1 MTLGNQSACHAGH
14 RPTHHGCRAGA
25 HKHRRISMK
34 RTCSNG
40 SNLLTIKPDNH
51 VMPVKE
57 HDFDIICFTETWLS
71 GNDYATIAAITP
83 DGYDF
88 RYLPRPN
95 RRGGGV
101 GILFKTTVYL
111 CSVTPLPAKTFECIE
126 VVLPVR
132 PTSTVRIVTI
142 YRPPSSG
149 KNTTPFSEFITE
161 FSDVLDRAATLTTEY
176 AIVGDSNGHYG
187 DLRRPDVRDLSE
199 LLLDNEYT
207 QHVIMEPTAEMQIN
221 AQSLG

>member
-1 MTLGNQSACHAGH
+1 MTLDNQSACHAGH
-14 RPTHHGCRAGA
+14 RPTHHGCRTGA
-25 HKHRRISMK
+25 HIHRRIPMK

-51 VMPVKE
+51 VMPAKLALINALSVRNKADIIVDYIVE
-57 HDFDIICFTETWLS
+57 HDFDIICFTETWIS
-71 GNDYATIAAITP
+71 GNDSATIAAITP

-88 RYLPRPN
+88 RHLPRPN

-111 CSVTPLPAKTFECIE
+111 CSVTPLPTKTFECIE
-126 VVLPVR
+126 VVLRVR

-161 FSDVLDRAATLTTEY
+161 FSDVLDRAATLTIEY
-176 AIVGDSNGHYG
+176 AIVGDSNGH
-187 DLRRPDVRDLSE
+187 
-199 LLLDNEYT
+199 
-207 QHVIMEPTAEMQIN
+207 
-221 AQSLG
+221 